1 MALDDLV
8 DLIHRKT
15 AWPDSDEAA
24 RAALWAPLFGAG
36 QGRYPEQASK
46 SVSLRAPQ
54 MHADA
59 SVPFAAYIHPSNPT
73 SGAYGGMSIAIFPI
87 ADSPCLLTFVV
98 GTNGL
103 SPDEE
108 ILGRPGHARKV
119 NAVCAWL
126 NHKHGHGQLLA
137 WAKQDPVRID
147 EAAPD
152 AIERE
157 FGGYKPVLDRYGNV
171 LYGVFKP
178 NDDREATLDALKAF
192 FDLMFAE
199 RGFETLSSAR
209 ADAEAVRN
217 QWFQH
222 LLPEVAAEDV
232 LQLLKERRF
241 VVIQGPPGTG
251 KTRMAHELLNGAYA
265 RNGTTVQFHPNTTYE
280 NFVGGLAPTQTDES
294 IGLAFAPLPG
304 YLMQA
309 ARAATE
315 SPGQDYLL
323 MIDEINRADLSKI
336 LGEAIYLFEPGETR
350 AVRLPYDFGAAFG
363 SSLSIPA
370 NLHVLGTMNTAD
382 RSLAIIDVAV
392 RRRFAF
398 TKLWPQL
405 RVVEE
410 FGSPLMLQA
419 FSDLL
424 DIFVEHAS
432 DESFD
437 LVPGHSYFMQKDDDA
452 GRRQLKVTVAP
463 LLEEYLAQGY
473 VSGFAEAIRSYL
485 QWIASL

>member
-1 MALDDLV
+1 
-8 DLIHRKT
+8 
-15 AWPDSDEAA
+15 
-24 RAALWAPLFGAG
+24 
-36 QGRYPEQASK
+36 
-46 SVSLRAPQ
+46 

-73 SGAYGGMSIAIFPI
+73 SGAYGGMSIAIFPV
-87 ADSPCLLTFVV
+87 ADAACLLTFVV

-119 NAVCAWL
+119 KAICSWL
-126 NHKHGHGQLLA
+126 NRKHGHGHLVA

-147 EAAPD
+147 EGVPD
-152 AIERE
+152 SVARE
-157 FGGYKPVLDRYGNV
+157 FGAYRSVFERYGNV
-171 LYGVFKP
+171 LYGIFKP
-178 NDDREATLDALKAF
+178 NDDPAATLDALKAF
-192 FDLMFAE
+192 FDLMFDE
-199 RGFETLSSAR
+199 RGYETLSPSKT
-209 ADAEAVRN
+209 DSDAVRN
-217 QWFQH
+217 RWFAH
-222 LLPEVAAEDV
+222 LLPEVGSEDV
-232 LQLLKERRF
+232 LQLLKTRRY

-251 KTRMAHELLNGAYA
+251 KTRMAHELLNNAYA
-265 RNGTTVQFHPNTTYE
+265 RNGVTVQFHPNTTYE
-280 NFVGGLAPTQTDES
+280 NFVGGLAPVRTSES
-294 IGLAFAPLPG
+294 IGLAFAPLAG
-304 YLMQA
+304 HLMQA
-309 ARAATE
+309 ARAAQE
-315 SPGQDYLL
+315 SPDRDYLL

-350 AVRLPYDFGAAFG
+350 AIRLAYDFGPPFEG
-363 SSLSIPA
+363 SLSIPP
-370 NLHVLGTMNTAD
+370 NLHVLGTMNSAD

-398 TKLWPQL
+398 AKLWPQL

-410 FGSPLMLQA
+410 FGCPLMQQA
-419 FSDLL
+419 FRDLV

-437 LVPGHSYFMQKDDDA
+437 LVPGHSYFLEKDDETA
-452 GRRQLKVTVAP
+452 RRQLKVTVVP

-473 VSGFAEAIRSYL
+473 VSGFAEPIRSYL

>member
-1 MALDDLV
+1 MALNDLV

-15 AWPDSDEAA
+15 PWPDSEEAA
-24 RAALWAPLFGAG
+24 RAALWLPLFGAR
-36 QGRYPEQASK
+36 QGRYPDQASK

-87 ADSPCLLTFVV
+87 ADASCLLTFVV

-119 NAVCAWL
+119 KAICAWL
-126 NHKHGHGQLLA
+126 NRKHGHGQLLA

-147 EAAPD
+147 EGAPD
-152 AIERE
+152 SVARG
-157 FGGYKPVLDRYGNV
+157 FGAYKSVFDRYGNV

-178 NDDREATLDALKAF
+178 SDDPAATLDALKAF
-192 FDLMFAE
+192 FDLMFEE
-199 RGFETLSSAR
+199 RGYETLAPSKTD
-209 ADAEAVRN
+209 ADAVRN
-217 QWFQH
+217 QWFAH
-222 LLPEVAAEDV
+222 LLPDLRNEDV
-232 LQLLKERRF
+232 LHLLKTRRY

-251 KTRMAHELLNGAYA
+251 KTRMAHELLSTAYDKNGV
-265 RNGTTVQFHPNTTYE
+265 TVQFHPNTTYE
-280 NFVGGLAPTQTDES
+280 NFVGGLSPVRTAES
-294 IGLAFAPLPG
+294 IGLAFAPVAG

-309 ARAATE
+309 AEAAQE
-315 SPGQDYLL
+315 NPDQDYLL

-336 LGEAIYLFEPGETR
+336 LGEAIYLFEPGEIR
-350 AVRLPYDFGAAFG
+350 NIRLPYDFGEPFG
-363 SSLSIPA
+363 SNLRLPP
-370 NLHVLGTMNTAD
+370 NLHVLGTMNSAD

-398 TKLWPQL
+398 TKLWPQF

-410 FGSPLMLQA
+410 FGCLLMQQG
-419 FSDLL
+419 FSDLV

-437 LVPGHSYFMQKDDDA
+437 LVPGHSYFLEEDEEA
-452 GRRQLKVTVAP
+452 ARRQLKVTVVP

-473 VSGFAEAIRSYL
+473 VCGFAEPIRSYL